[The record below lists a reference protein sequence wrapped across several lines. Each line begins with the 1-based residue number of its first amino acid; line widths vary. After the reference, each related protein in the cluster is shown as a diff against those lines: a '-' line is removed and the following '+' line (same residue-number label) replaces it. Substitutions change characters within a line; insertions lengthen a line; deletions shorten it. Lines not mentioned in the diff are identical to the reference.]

1 MKESRFRLDFT
12 ANDLMKYYHG
22 QATQVVATTDAGYS
36 IQFPARAL
44 RAYVDKQGA
53 VKGYFRILY
62 TDDNKFVRIDKIV

>member
-1 MKESRFRLDFT
+1 MKESRFRLNFS

-22 QATQVVATTDAGYS
+22 LATQVVTTTDNGYS

-44 RAYVDKQGA
+44 RAYVDKNGA

-62 TDDNKFVRIDKIV
+62 TDDNKFIRIDKII